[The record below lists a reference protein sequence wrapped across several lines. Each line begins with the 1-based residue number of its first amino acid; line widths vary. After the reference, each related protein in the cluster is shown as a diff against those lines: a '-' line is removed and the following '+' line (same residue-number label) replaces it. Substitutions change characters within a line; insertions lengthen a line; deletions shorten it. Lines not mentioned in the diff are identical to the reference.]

1 MLTPFERGLVAHL
14 VADWLLQNDWMA
26 LNKMN
31 LRHPA
36 GWVHAAIH
44 GLLLGLALGWAGG
57 VALGILHLLL
67 DTGRPLNWWIRVFKK
82 MRQRTASRAH
92 PALDRPSDAHRRHRG
107 VGRLRAAL
115 IRDGYVAWFGRP
127 GEENGILVAL
137 GERPHAVADRFA

>member
-14 VADWLLQNDWMA
+14 IADWLLQNDWMA

-36 GWVHAAIH
+36 GWVHASIH

-57 VALGILHLLL
+57 VVLGVLHLLL

-82 MRQRTASRAH
+82 CGNAPQ
-92 PALDRPSDAHRRHRG
+92 AL
-107 VGRLRAAL
+107 L
-115 IRDGYVAWFGRP
+115 IRLWTDQVTHIAAIAAWVA
-127 GEENGILVAL
+127 
-137 GERPHAVADRFA
+137 FAPR